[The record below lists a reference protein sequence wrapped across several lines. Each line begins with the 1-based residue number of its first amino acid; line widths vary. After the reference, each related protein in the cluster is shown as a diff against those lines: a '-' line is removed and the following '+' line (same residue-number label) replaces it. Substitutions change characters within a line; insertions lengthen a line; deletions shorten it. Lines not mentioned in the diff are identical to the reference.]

1 MEEKKTR
8 LTTLCYLK
16 RDGRYLMMFRNK
28 KKDDQSEGKYLAIGG
43 KLQAGESPE
52 ECALREIREET
63 GFEANDLTFRG
74 IVTFVSDVWDNEL
87 MFLYSAEQLSG
98 TQLDRCD
105 EGELVWIEEKKMLT
119 LPMWEG
125 DPYFVKPILNEE
137 DDIHI
142 KLVYRGEK
150 LVEAYDKGNM
160 ILCVLS

>member
-16 RDGRYLMMFRNK
+16 QDGRYLMMYRNK

-43 KLQAGESPE
+43 KLKPGESPE
-52 ECALREIREET
+52 ECALREIKEET
-63 GFEANDLTFRG
+63 GYEAKDLCFRG

-87 MFLYSAEQLSG
+87 MFLYSAEQLEG
-98 TQLDRCD
+98 TPHTTCN
-105 EGELVWIEEKKMLT
+105 EGELLWIDEKKMLT

-125 DPYFVKPILNEE
+125 DPYFLRPILNEE

-142 KLVYRGEK
+142 KLVYQGEK
-150 LVEAYDKGNM
+150 LVEAYDNGNM
-160 ILCVLS
+160 ILCVLE